1 MTGYGISFP
10 AVSRVSLFLLPFLRS
25 TAYSDV
31 VVTVVAEVQWI
42 PNIVL
47 VSGGRQSDPV
57 SRTGSCVSVRCSSAV
72 IPPPLPFRLRYPKGG
87 FLPACGTAHRC
98 GSPRLTRHPTQME
111 CSPATFLTP
120 QPPHCHGLPSAFPAR
135 LQARPHLRAN
145 IPLELGLSLTR
156 PALACPALPWR
167 SPGRASLWLRRPI
180 PTPTPTPTYRRSVPA
195 SHMCL
200 ARLRR
205 RAHASV
211 EALLQW
217 PADLSARSPSAPR
230 RPFPPAVHA
239 DAPTKHP
246 GACLPAPC
254 SPPRP
259 LLEIALPGPGRGLEE
274 TSFGDG
280 KHTSGHRG
288 SFPTGD
294 WPLCH
299 RTRVCRPRRTLVP
312 FLCRIAASGRL
323 NCYPCLPGAV
333 VRLPE
338 PTQDQNPL
346 GVASGIRESQPARD
360 LARTGQAAQRGGSA
374 DHHSPRPYPQPY
386 PQPYRRPPYPSP
398 PPHHHPQQEHQH
410 KPRSITAN
418 TRGSSRS
425 PSGGREAGG
434 GGWAASG
441 ASWWK
446 RREVATA
453 AKTFAPRDG
462 GGGLN
467 RAWAGRHPQNTTRA
481 AGFSH
486 TRQKPR
492 ASGLAPCSHLSVPR
506 TPLPGGRWNSAKGP
520 PAALAGNRTRVNCL
534 EGSYAHHYTTNAPQP
549 GRPPHAGP
557 GLAPAYSRRRR
568 LRIPAPTPGS
578 RRLCAA
584 AGAPSSHAAPPA
596 RQRYAVAGIHRPHRP
611 WAAPRPPCGPPALRS
626 PPRPANASALTPGGQ
641 RGARSFQ
648 HPAGQSPTPPGAGR
662 GHFPRRQGDTGPTCL
677 HASRRRDE
685 PRGVAVASLRA
696 HSGSHWGSVRGRVA
710 GPPDPAMVGQGRG
723 VAKEALAP
731 PWRPCARRRQ
741 RARAGALLGQ
751 RGSTGARPGTAVG
764 RPGASPKDGGRGR
777 RALGGLAAGQRG
789 TAATKKGVLPPR
801 RGIEPRSPA

>member
-1 MTGYGISFP
+1 MTGYISSP
-10 AVSRVSLFLLPFLRS
+10 LRSVSLFLLPFLRS

-47 VSGGRQSDPV
+47 VSGRRV
-57 SRTGSCVSVRCSSAV
+57 ILFRTGSCVSVRCSSAV
-72 IPPPLPFRLRYPKGG
+72 IPPPLPFRCVTLRG
-87 FLPACGTAHRC
+87 FLPSPRAPAAASLSSLAPRTGA
-98 GSPRLTRHPTQME
+98 SPRLTRHPTQME

-156 PALACPALPWR
+156 PALPALPCPGVHQGGLPLAPQTQPYPHAHPYLPQIR
-167 SPGRASLWLRRPI
+167 PSLSHVPGTASPPR
-180 PTPTPTPTYRRSVPA
+180 
-195 SHMCL
+195 
-200 ARLRR
+200 
-205 RAHASV
+205 HASV

-217 PADLSARSPSAPR
+217 PADLSARSPRAPR

-259 LLEIALPGPGRGLEE
+259 LLEIALPGSLIHVGRPPAMAPSTFLRYSPPCTLTPTAPAGGLEE

-288 SFPTGD
+288 SFPTGTG
-294 WPLCH
+294 LCAIAPE
-299 RTRVCRPRRTLVP
+299 CAALAA
-312 FLCRIAASGRL
+312 RIAASGRL

-360 LARTGQAAQRGGSA
+360 LARTGQAAHRGGCCR
-374 DHHSPRPYPQPY
+374 PPQPTPYPQPY

-398 PPHHHPQQEHQH
+398 PPHHHPQQENQH

-425 PSGGREAGG
+425 PSGGREGG

-467 RAWAGRHPQNTTRA
+467 RAWAGRHPQNTARA

-506 TPLPGGRWNSAKGP
+506 TPLPGGRWNSAKGQL
-520 PAALAGNRTRVNCL
+520 AALAGNRTRVNCL

-557 GLAPAYSRRRR
+557 GSPQHTLAAAASASLPRRPAAGGSAPPPPRPQQPRGAPSAPALRRRR
-568 LRIPAPTPGS
+568 DPPAPPPQG
-578 RRLCAA
+578 
-584 AGAPSSHAAPPA
+584 GAP
-596 RQRYAVAGIHRPHRP
+596 
-611 WAAPRPPCGPPALRS
+611 PPCGPPALRS
-626 PPRPANASALTPGGQ
+626 PPRPANASALTP
-641 RGARSFQ
+641 
-648 HPAGQSPTPPGAGR
+648 AGNAG
-662 GHFPRRQGDTGPTCL
+662 
-677 HASRRRDE
+677 HA
-685 PRGVAVASLRA
+685 ASSTQL
-696 HSGSHWGSVRGRVA
+696 
-710 GPPDPAMVGQGRG
+710 
-723 VAKEALAP
+723 AK
-731 PWRPCARRRQ
+731 
-741 RARAGALLGQ
+741 ALLH
-751 RGSTGARPGTAVG
+751 
-764 RPGASPKDGGRGR
+764 
-777 RALGGLAAGQRG
+777 RALGEATSHDDKGHGTHLPARVAA
-789 TAATKKGVLPPR
+789 P
-801 RGIEPRSPA
+801 